1 MIKMH
6 VPLCYEQF
14 DNLVIN
20 SFTSIYKK
28 LSFVLPM
35 YLTTPLSKFSNDKQ
49 GLIKKI
55 NLGVDSKM
63 KQAHKKAYRK
73 EVQEHKTTVFS

>member
-28 LSFVLPM
+28 LSFLLPT
-35 YLTTPLSKFSNDKQ
+35 YLTTLLSKFSNDKQ

-55 NLGVDSKM
+55 NLGIVSKL

-73 EVQEHKTTVFS
+73 RGSGT

>member
-28 LSFVLPM
+28 LSFLLPM
-35 YLTTPLSKFSNDKQ
+35 YLTTLLSKFSNDKQ

-55 NLGVDSKM
+55 NLGIGSKL

-73 EVQEHKTTVFS
+73 RGSGT